1 MARAKGRLER
11 ASGCATVLEAM
22 LPLLVT
28 SRTLQTMLLVTF
40 ENFGADD
47 FIVKYSESCEVIET
61 SNSTEM
67 SLDITWGSIA

>member
-28 SRTLQTMLLVTF
+28 SRTLQTMFLVRLRTLVRTTLLL
-40 ENFGADD
+40 N
-47 FIVKYSESCEVIET
+47 IVR
-61 SNSTEM
+61 
-67 SLDITWGSIA
+67 AAR

>member
-28 SRTLQTMLLVTF
+28 SRTLQTMLLVTLRTLVRTTLLL
-40 ENFGADD
+40 N
-47 FIVKYSESCEVIET
+47 IVR
-61 SNSTEM
+61 
-67 SLDITWGSIA
+67 AAR